1 MGLLEHVKI
10 NTYPHQDTRGKD
22 DEVEYEMGY
31 RFLSQCGKWDHAH
44 RINNPGPQYVAEKR
58 EVLTKPSRQEHN
70 RAPTDAKIQSEMEP
84 SDAAWSKNSDK
95 GDA

>member
-1 MGLLEHVKI
+1 
-10 NTYPHQDTRGKD
+10 
-22 DEVEYEMGY
+22 MGY
-31 RFLSQCGKWDHAH
+31 RLLSQCGKWDHAH
-44 RINNPGPQYVAEKR
+44 RIDHACTQDVAEKR

-95 GDA
+95 GDPQDDQSPLDGEES